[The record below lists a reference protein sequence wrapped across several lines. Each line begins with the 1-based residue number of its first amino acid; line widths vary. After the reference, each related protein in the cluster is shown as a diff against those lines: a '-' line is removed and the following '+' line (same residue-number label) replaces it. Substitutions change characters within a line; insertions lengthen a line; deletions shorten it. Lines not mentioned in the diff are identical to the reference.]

1 MLNKNIG
8 ITLVSL
14 TVTIIVLL
22 ILAGVTL
29 STVLGDNGV
38 LNIAKGMAANTEEK
52 NRKSSNRINDLEAK
66 IAKSE
71 QLLATASPEDVI
83 SGKTF
88 FSDNEGTLKEG
99 TMTKNEAKSITLNA
113 GSSYTIPR
121 GYHNGEG
128 TITTTSLS
136 IQTSATA
143 IASQI
148 LSGYTA
154 WVNGTK
160 ITGTMTN
167 QGEKTATLNAGG
179 SYTIP
184 AGYHNGKGVIK
195 AASLASQTQADAIA
209 DNLSNGK
216 TAWVNG
222 TKITGTGADV
232 TNSYNSGYT
241 NGNSDGYNS
250 GYTAGYNAGKT
261 DLNFKTGS
269 YSTVWGG
276 QRNSIG

>member
-66 IAKSE
+66 LAKSE

-121 GYHNGEG
+121 
-128 TITTTSLS
+128 
-136 IQTSATA
+136 
-143 IASQI
+143 
-148 LSGYTA
+148 
-154 WVNGTK
+154 
-160 ITGTMTN
+160 
-167 QGEKTATLNAGG
+167 
-179 SYTIP
+179 
-184 AGYHNGKGVIK
+184 GYHNGKGVIK